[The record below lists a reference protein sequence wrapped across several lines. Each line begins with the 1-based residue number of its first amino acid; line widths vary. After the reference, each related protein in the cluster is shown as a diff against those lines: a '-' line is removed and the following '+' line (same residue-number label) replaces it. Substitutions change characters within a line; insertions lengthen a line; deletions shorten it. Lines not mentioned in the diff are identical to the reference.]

1 MDLMYQGIANNR
13 ISLAPLSVT
22 QGVIQEG
29 KIKPLVLGSKPNTP
43 SSLIIGASFNIV
55 FNSLI

>member
-29 KIKPLVLGSKPNTP
+29 KIKPLVPF
-43 SSLIIGASFNIV
+43 SSNPVVEMISQGL
-55 FNSLI
+55 